1 MQKILGGNPLSIIFR
16 LIVLSI
22 IVGLILTLLGLS
34 PFDLI
39 DNVRVAFLQLYHM
52 GYGAIGWIVR
62 YFLIGAVIVIPVW
75 LIGRFWH
82 LLSKG
87 GDGKS

>member
-22 IVGLILTLLGLS
+22 IVGLVLTLLGLS

-39 DNVRVAFLQLYHM
+39 DNVRVALLQLYHM
-52 GYGAIGWIVR
+52 GYGAIGWVVR

-87 GDGKS
+87 GDGKH